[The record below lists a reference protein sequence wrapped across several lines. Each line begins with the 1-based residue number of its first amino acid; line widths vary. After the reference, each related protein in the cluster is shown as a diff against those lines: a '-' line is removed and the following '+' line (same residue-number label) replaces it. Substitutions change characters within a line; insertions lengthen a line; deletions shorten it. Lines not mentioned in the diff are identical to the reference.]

1 MNLLLALQALGAP
14 PSAFPENTQ
23 IQRDDTGTMCTS
35 ARDLAQLTRKHV
47 QLTVL
52 RVPTHL
58 RWDFPLS
65 TFLTFHRE
73 FSDELMH
80 IPACHSGGAGEGEW
94 PLRCSEL
101 NETLLM
107 N

>member
-1 MNLLLALQALGAP
+1 MNLLSALQALGAP

-47 QLTVL
+47 QLTAL

-58 RWDFPLS
+58 PLE
-65 TFLTFHRE
+65 L
-73 FSDELMH
+73 SDELMH

-94 PLRCSEL
+94 LK
-101 NETLLM
+101 
-107 N
+107 